1 VLDLARM
8 KDESAGAAPRG
19 ASLRGFVPTVEGPA
33 QVWFGKDGSTAF
45 VASQKVAKIDV
56 LSVTYDGEG
65 FSRATR
71 TATLDIAARD
81 KFGFSPFLKLSPDG
95 REMWVTHKL
104 ADAVSVVDAAGEAR
118 VIETVDLGAAARP
131 NHVEFVENARG
142 RVVYVS
148 LARVDD
154 GGPDG
159 AA

>member
-1 VLDLARM
+1 
-8 KDESAGAAPRG
+8 
-19 ASLRGFVPTVEGPA
+19 
-33 QVWFGKDGSTAF
+33 
-45 VASQKVAKIDV
+45 
-56 LSVTYDGEG
+56 
-65 FSRATR
+65 
-71 TATLDIAARD
+71 
-81 KFGFSPFLKLSPDG
+81 
-95 REMWVTHKL
+95 MWVTHKL